1 MGADQN
7 LINAVKKM
15 GPSRFRDDSGWIKA
29 LSAVGKY
36 VAVKQK
42 QFSQATENFNGVV
55 EDVDIQG
62 LVEYK
67 EEVNGLLKTMK
78 NVPAFM
84 PKYKKAASRY
94 NEIMSNIEGTKTLL
108 SSLAKK
114 KVLIGENAN
123 DLSSYKSSSEIATDA
138 DVMNGKYTTRMS
150 ESGPV
155 MVFNNGASEILVSDY
170 ISSNPM
176 LISSA
181 QTSIDASFELIKKN
195 GSTAKIQG
203 LDYSAETVAQDV
215 TNFVDKSW
223 RGKNNE
229 KTTLSFDVAYQTE
242 SGSMTFMDY
251 YANKQENYRNALI
264 KSRED
269 VKAQNLGPISEEEI
283 IEQEAN
289 ILKRELWKNSSE
301 ETLKQAYKDFLQ
313 EVTKFQYDN
322 NESRYD
328 GGGNNSSGNKGKV
341 LPGAEGRVYNYALAT
356 VNEDGSF
363 DFTDAEDYVRHKTIK
378 EMKDMED
385 EINSGNVF
393 RDWFGHKYIPIK
405 ENGVT
410 VRYNI
415 ELRSG
420 TTIDFQPT
428 VEQVKLNL
436 LESKQGSLD

>member
-7 LINAVKKM
+7 LINAVKRM

-29 LSAVGKY
+29 LNAVGKY

-42 QFSQATENFNGVV
+42 QFSQATENFNGVI
-55 EDVDIQG
+55 EDVDIDG
-62 LVEYK
+62 LVDYK

-84 PKYKKAASRY
+84 PKYKKAANRY

-138 DVMNGKYTTRMS
+138 DVMNGRYTTRMS
-150 ESGPV
+150 ENGPV

-170 ISSNPM
+170 VSSNPM

-203 LDYSAETVAQDV
+203 LDVSEEKLAQDV

-229 KTTLSFDVAYQTE
+229 KTTLSFDVVYQTE
-242 SGSMTFMDY
+242 NGPMTFMDY
-251 YANKQENYRNALI
+251 YADKQANYRDALI
-264 KSRED
+264 KSREE
-269 VKAQNLGPISEEEI
+269 VKAQNLGPVTEEEV

-328 GGGNNSSGNKGKV
+328 GRNSGSSKNKI
-341 LPGAEGRVYNYALAT
+341 LPGANGRVYNYALAT
-356 VNEDGSF
+356 VQEDGSF
-363 DFTDAEDYVRHKTIK
+363 DFTDSEEYVPRKTLK

-393 RDWFGHKYIPIK
+393 RDWFGHKYIPIQ

-428 VEQVKLNL
+428 VQQVKLNL

>member
-1 MGADQN
+1 MAADQN
-7 LINAVKKM
+7 LINAVKRM

-29 LSAVGKY
+29 LGAIGKY
-36 VAVKQK
+36 VAVKKK
-42 QFSQATENFNGVV
+42 QFNQATENFNGVV
-55 EDVDIQG
+55 EDVDIDG
-62 LVEYK
+62 LVQYK
-67 EEVNGLLKTMK
+67 EEVNDLLKTMK

-84 PKYKKAASRY
+84 PKYKKAANRY

-108 SSLAKK
+108 SSLGKK
-114 KVLIGENAN
+114 KVLIGDNAD
-123 DLSSYKSSSEIATDA
+123 DLSSYKSASEIATDA
-138 DVMNGKYTTRMS
+138 DVMNGRYTTRMS

-170 ISSNPM
+170 VSSNPM
-176 LISSA
+176 LVSSSKDSIEKSYKIVNSGA
-181 QTSIDASFELIKKN
+181 TSKIN
-195 GSTAKIQG
+195 GQ
-203 LDYSAETVAQDV
+203 DYSKETVMLSV
-215 TNFVDKSW
+215 NSFVDEVW

-229 KTTLSFDVAYQTE
+229 KTTMTFDVSYPTAE
-242 SGSMTFMDY
+242 GEITFMDY
-251 YANKQENYRNALI
+251 YAKTQENYKNALI

-269 VKAQNLGPISEEEI
+269 IKAQDLDPVSEEEV

-301 ETLKQAYKDFLQ
+301 ESLKQAYKDFLQ

-328 GGGNNSSGNKGKV
+328 GKNSGSSKNKI
-341 LPGAEGRVYNYALAT
+341 LPGANGRVYNYALAT
-356 VNEDGSF
+356 VNKDGSF
-363 DFTDAEDYVRHKTIK
+363 DFTDSEEYVPRKTLK

-385 EINSGNVF
+385 EINSGDVF
-393 RDWFGHKYIPIK
+393 RDWFGHKYIPIQ

-428 VEQVKLNL
+428 VQQVKLNL

>member
-1 MGADQN
+1 MAADQN
-7 LINAVKKM
+7 LINAVKRM
-15 GPSRFRDDSGWIKA
+15 GPSKFRDDSGWIKA
-29 LSAVGKY
+29 LGAIGKY
-36 VAVKQK
+36 AAVKQK
-42 QFSQATENFNGVV
+42 QFNQATENFNGVI
-55 EDVDIQG
+55 EDVDIDG
-62 LVEYK
+62 LRDYK
-67 EEVNGLLKTMK
+67 EEVDGLLKTMK

-84 PKYKKAASRY
+84 PKYKKAANRY

-123 DLSSYKSSSEIATDA
+123 DLSSYKSASEIATDA

-176 LISSA
+176 LVSSA

-229 KTTLSFDVAYQTE
+229 KTTLLFDVAYQTE
-242 SGSMTFMDY
+242 NGSMTFMDY
-251 YANKQENYRNALI
+251 YADKQENYRNALI
-264 KSRED
+264 KSRQD
-269 VKAQNLGPISEEEI
+269 VKAQNLGPISEEEV

-289 ILKRELWKNSSE
+289 YLKRALWENSSE

-328 GGGNNSSGNKGKV
+328 GGGGGGSGNKGKV

-356 VNEDGSF
+356 VNKDGSF
-363 DFTDAEDYVRHKTIK
+363 DFTDAEDYVRHKTVK

-385 EINSGNVF
+385 EINSGNSF
-393 RDWFGHKYIPIK
+393 RDWFGHKYIPIQ

>member
-1 MGADQN
+1 MAADQT
-7 LINAVKKM
+7 LINAVKRM

-29 LSAVGKY
+29 LGAVGKY

-55 EDVDIQG
+55 EDVDIDG
-62 LVEYK
+62 LVQYK

-84 PKYKKAASRY
+84 PKYKKAANRY
-94 NEIMSNIEGTKTLL
+94 NEIMSNVEGTKTLL

-123 DLSSYKSSSEIATDA
+123 DLSSYKSASEIATDA
-138 DVMNGKYTTRMS
+138 DVMNSKYTTRMS

-170 ISSNPM
+170 VSSNPM

-215 TNFVDKSW
+215 TSFVDKSW

-229 KTTLSFDVAYQTE
+229 KTTLSFDVAYQTQN
-242 SGSMTFMDY
+242 GPMTFMDY
-251 YANKQENYRNALI
+251 YADKQENYRNALI

-269 VKAQNLGPISEEEI
+269 VKAQNLGPVSEQEV

-301 ETLKQAYKDFLQ
+301 EALKQTYKDFLQ
-313 EVTKFQYDN
+313 EVTRFQYDQ
-322 NESRYD
+322 NESRYA
-328 GGGNNSSGNKGKV
+328 NKNEGSKKSKKV
-341 LPGAEGRVYNYALAT
+341 GANGFVRNYALST
-356 VNEDGSF
+356 EDPTKLKF
-363 DFTDAEDYVRHKTIK
+363 DPDQEYVGFKTPEEIK
-378 EMKDMED
+378 EMEVDID
-385 EINSGNVF
+385 SGQPFV
-393 RDWFGHKYIPIK
+393 DWFMHRYTPVFDRKDPKKIIGF
-405 ENGVT
+405 T
-410 VRYNI
+410 VVLESNTKLPQMMPY
-415 ELRSG
+415 
-420 TTIDFQPT
+420 QK
-428 VEQVKLNL
+428 VKNNL
-436 LESKQGSLD
+436 LGRGALD